1 MVYKAEAEPQ
11 EIHWSED
18 QSKSTSK
25 SRKFRNLV
33 GDRFAADPVVI
44 CTEPAVPVRLDCP
57 SARLSKILKRWART
71 RFSYRNFEMND
82 QVLSNF
88 AESHAN

>member
-44 CTEPAVPVRLDCP
+44 CTEPAVPRETRLPVCTAEQDP
-57 SARLSKILKRWART
+57 ETSGRGPGSVIVTLK
-71 RFSYRNFEMND
+71 
-82 QVLSNF
+82 
-88 AESHAN
+88 